1 MWLKQIQIYDAENF
15 PKDISKLREKL
26 LTLAFHPCLPSLPFS
41 MGWVSPVNEEGAPL
55 THGNNDYQMICL
67 QFEEKILPAS
77 IVRQAIEDRTKEIEH
92 RQQRKISS
100 REKQSLR
107 EDLTQTLLT
116 QAFCKRSRVYA
127 YVDIKNNWLIL
138 GTSNAAKTEKFL
150 TILNKSLPELELARI
165 EAKNVSGVFTRWLTQ
180 QNYPASFAIN
190 QTCVLIDPSLRTRT
204 VRTRQQDLFAKGM
217 QLLLKDGL
225 TVHQIGLSFN
235 NQVDFTLGSD
245 LVIQGIKCH
254 DELLEES
261 KDHYSESE
269 ASRFDADFVLMT
281 RLFSN
286 LITEIRSLFDTS
298 SPTPEDE
305 ELIASEIAA

>member
-1 MWLKQIQIYDAENF
+1 MWLKQIQIYDIENF
-15 PKDISKLREKL
+15 PKDINKIREKL
-26 LTLAFHPCLPSLPFS
+26 AALAFHPCLPSLPFS
-41 MGWVSPVNEEGAPL
+41 TGWVSPVDEEGAPL
-55 THGNNDYQMICL
+55 IHGNPDYQMMCL
-67 QFEEKILPAS
+67 QFEEKILPAA
-77 IVRQAIEDRTKEIEH
+77 IVRQAIQDRTKELEH
-92 RQQRKISS
+92 TQQRKISG
-100 REKQSLR
+100 REKQALR

-150 TILNKSLPELELARI
+150 AILNKSLPELELARI
-165 EAKNVSGVFTRWLTQ
+165 EAKNVSGVFTRWLTK

-190 QTCVLIDPSLRTRT
+190 QTCVLMDPSLRTRT
-204 VRTRQQDLFAKGM
+204 VRTRQQDLFAKGV

-225 TVHQIGLSFN
+225 VVHQIGLTWN

-269 ASRFDADFVLMT
+269 ASRFDADFILMT
-281 RLFSN
+281 RLFSS
-286 LITEIRSLFDTS
+286 LILDIRGLFDNSNHTV
-298 SPTPEDE
+298 EDA
-305 ELIASEIAA
+305 ELVA